1 MLNNWRVSIPDGA
14 DVLSLYQEE
23 LMKREK
29 HNFQKHA
36 HEMLEMMG
44 VEVPIGGNVLSIYQ
58 KELMAMGV
66 HPWQVHARKMLNDR
80 GIHIPDDADVLSI
93 HQEELMKREKH
104 NFQVYARKMLA
115 IMGVEVP
122 IDGNVISI
130 YQKAQYD
137 LGLSPLQNLSEESED
152 KRLIN
157 LRLSKMAKELPKW
170 KKSFK
175 GFCTEFPKGKPCP
188 TNGKSTWFKHQKA
201 ADRGIKD
208 RAEFEASHMNE
219 EWLNQWN
226 AKNEEQLTGEEWRNN
241 RVEFNRVTMDRWKK
255 EF

>member
-1 MLNNWRVSIPDGA
+1 
-14 DVLSLYQEE
+14 
-23 LMKREK
+23 
-29 HNFQKHA
+29 
-36 HEMLEMMG
+36 MLEMMG

-66 HPWQVHARKMLNDR
+66 HPWQVHARKMLNAWGDP
-80 GIHIPDDADVLSI
+80 IPDDADVLILYRKKLS
-93 HQEELMKREKH
+93 KEKGTNLH
-104 NFQVYARKMLA
+104 VYAVEMLA
-115 IMGVEVP
+115 IMGIPVP
-122 IDGNVISI
+122 IGGNALSI
-130 YQKAQYD
+130 YNKAQFD

-208 RAEFEASHMNE
+208 RAEFEALHMND
-219 EWLNQWN
+219 EWRKRWN
-226 AKNEEQLTGEEWRNN
+226 AKNKEQLTGHEWRDNY
-241 RVEFNRVTMDRWKK
+241 VKFNGVTMDRWKK